1 MEIILKEIRKRNG
14 MTQAELAAILSVKL
28 PTYRTWERGTT
39 MMNLEQA
46 YNCAIALNCTIDE
59 IAGRPPKPRV
69 FSDPGQQ
76 QINDHYDELNAQG
89 RKKAVGSIED
99 IHANPANLRSEQEVG
114 RGVISGN
121 GGRETKSA

>member
-1 MEIILKEIRKRNG
+1 MEIRLKEIRTRNG

-59 IAGRPPKPRV
+59 IAGRPPRPRV
-69 FSDPGQQ
+69 FADPDQQ
-76 QINDHYDELNAQG
+76 QLNEQYEELNATG
-89 RKKAVGSIED
+89 RRKAAGSVED
-99 IHANPANLRSEQEVG
+99 IHANPANLKSEQPG
-114 RGVISGN
+114 RQPVPGDPR
-121 GGRETKSA
+121 RETKSA